1 MTKEEMSIWE
11 RENKDSIIGWRSE
24 WDIKPNFKVVTFD
37 YKDVDGKKKSKVF
50 EIPIEHQLNNGGE

>member
-11 RENKDSIIGWRSE
+11 KEKKDSIIGWRSE

-50 EIPIEHQLNNGGE
+50 EIPI